1 MPLQDY
7 LPVQAY
13 ALMLVMAR
21 FGSLVFLLPGIGE
34 SFVSARIRMM
44 FLLTM
49 SIVVAPTVM
58 TYLPAAPPSVPELFL
73 YIFIE
78 VMIGTFF
85 GLVGRTLLLTLAS
98 AGMIISFSTGL
109 ANAQV
114 FNPSVQGQGTSISLL
129 LSTLAI
135 MVVLATDLHHMLIL
149 ALIDSYTLFPP
160 GAALPIDDMS
170 LAYTRL
176 VADSFEMAVQ
186 LSAPFILFSLMFFVT
201 LGVVSRLMPQL
212 QIFFI
217 GLPIQMLMG
226 FTIIIAIL
234 GTMMEVFIGYYEDGI
249 ASYLVPG

>member
-13 ALMLVMAR
+13 ALILVIVR
-21 FGSLVFLLPGIGE
+21 LGGLVFLLPGIGE

-49 SIVVAPTVM
+49 SIVVAPMVV
-58 TYLPAAPPSVPELFL
+58 TYLPAVPPTLPELFL
-73 YIFIE
+73 YVFIE
-78 VMIGTFF
+78 FMIGTFF

-149 ALIDSYTLFPP
+149 ALINSYTLFPP
-160 GAALPIDDMS
+160 GAPIPIDDMS

-217 GLPIQMLMG
+217 GLPIQILMG
-226 FTIIIAIL
+226 FTIMIAIL
-234 GTMMEVFIGYYEDGI
+234 GTMVEVFLRYYEDGI

>member
-1 MPLQDY
+1 MPLQEY

-13 ALMLVMAR
+13 ALALVIAR
-21 FGSLVFLLPGIGE
+21 LGALIFLLPGIGE
-34 SFVSARIRMM
+34 SFVSNRIRMV
-44 FLLTM
+44 FLMMM
-49 SIVVAPTVM
+49 SIVVAPTVL
-58 TYLPAAPPSVPELFL
+58 TYLPTVPPSLPQMFL
-73 YIFIE
+73 LVFVE
-78 VMIGTFF
+78 FVIGTFF
-85 GLVGRTLLLTLAS
+85 GLVARTLMLTLAS
-98 AGMIISFSTGL
+98 AGMIISFAIGL

-114 FNPSVQGQGTSISLL
+114 FNPAVQGQGTSVSLL
-129 LSTLAI
+129 FSTLATMI
-135 MVVLATDLHHMLIL
+135 VLATDLHHMLIL

-160 GAALPIDDMS
+160 GGAVPIDDMS

-186 LSAPFILFSLMFFVT
+186 LSAPFILFSLLFFVT

-217 GLPIQMLMG
+217 GLPIQMIMG

-234 GTMMEVFIGYYEDGI
+234 GTMMEVFYGYYEDGI

>member
-1 MPLQDY
+1 MPLQEY

-13 ALMLVMAR
+13 ALMLVIAR
-21 FGSLVFLLPGIGE
+21 LGALVFLLPGIGE
-34 SFVSARIRMM
+34 SFVSSRIRMM

-49 SIVVAPTVM
+49 AVVVSPMVIA
-58 TYLPAAPPSVPELFL
+58 YLPPAPPSLPELFL
-73 YIFIE
+73 LVFIE
-78 VMIGTFF
+78 FMIGTFF
-85 GLVGRTLLLTLAS
+85 GLVGRTLLLTLTS

-135 MVVLATDLHHMLIL
+135 MVVMATDMHHMLIL
-149 ALIDSYTLFPP
+149 ALIDSYTLFPA
-160 GAALPIDDMS
+160 GAPLPIDDMS

-186 LSAPFILFSLMFFVT
+186 LSAPFIVFSLVFFVT

-234 GTMMEVFIGYYEDGI
+234 GTMVEVFLSYYEDGI